1 MAQTIDD
8 FATQRGAVDLD
19 QAFVFGISPGP
30 DGREVLSLMFPDGST
45 ARVPAELYPGAQV
58 GAPVPQTTAETLLA
72 GMAASDD
79 PLPGLPPMTP
89 PLDQAEIAARVA
101 ALEAA
106 NPATATDPLQA
117 EDKSFLDSL
126 ASGFQYLDLE
136 KLGGAPRIPRSDLS
150 VYRPRATGTGA
161 QALKRLG
168 IASLV

>member
-19 QAFVFGISPGP
+19 QAFVLGLVNREGREMLMLRLP
-30 DGREVLSLMFPDGST
+30 DGAVEYV
-45 ARVPAELYPGAQV
+45 AAELYPGAQV

-89 PLDQAEIAARVA
+89 PMDQAEIAARVA

-136 KLGGAPRIPRSDLS
+136 QLGGAPRIPRSDLS

>member
-19 QAFVFGISPGP
+19 QALVLGLVNREGREMLMLRLP
-30 DGREVLSLMFPDGST
+30 DGAVEYV
-45 ARVPAELYPGAQV
+45 AAELYPGAQV

-89 PLDQAEIAARVA
+89 PMDQAEIAARVA

-136 KLGGAPRIPRSDLS
+136 QLGGAPRIPRSDLS

>member
-19 QAFVFGISPGP
+19 QAFVLGLVNREGREMLMLRLP
-30 DGREVLSLMFPDGST
+30 DGAVEYV
-45 ARVPAELYPGAQV
+45 AAELYPGAQV

-89 PLDQAEIAARVA
+89 PMDQAEIAARVA